1 MPKNHRIGHGGT
13 LDPFA
18 TGVLV
23 VLIGEATKIADAYLH
38 SKKTYTGTIT
48 LGSQTDTADCTGT
61 VISSATLPDFCSR
74 SDADHCW
81 AELASTFVTEPY
93 YQIPPMYSAKKKD
106 GVALYDLAR
115 EGISIEREPLLKKIE
130 SFDVHT
136 TQNPSELN
144 FSVQCESGTYIRV
157 LAEDLAKK
165 AATVAHLKTLCR
177 SQSSDCELQTSISLD
192 DLLQNPETITQHIR
206 PLETIAQHV
215 PSISIS
221 TTERD
226 LLRNGNRNAVHQ
238 VEEKIIQ
245 FVSASQIHTQTH
257 IEPYKAPRY
266 LLAKCDRQWVA
277 LFQLETEANKALHY
291 RMQRIFN

>member
-61 VISSATLPDFCSR
+61 LIQSLSLPDFTLYSNAAVR
-74 SDADHCW
+74 W
-81 AELASTFVTEPY
+81 TELAATFVNEPY
-93 YQIPPMYSAKKKD
+93 FQTPPMYSAKKKD

-115 EGISIEREPLLKKIE
+115 QGIEVERTALLKKIE
-130 SFDVHT
+130 GFKIYTTANPTELSFRV
-136 TQNPSELN
+136 S
-144 FSVQCESGTYIRV
+144 CESGTYIRV

-165 AATVAHLKTLCR
+165 AGTVAHLKTLCR
-177 SQSSDCELQTSISLD
+177 SQSSDCELQNSISLD

-221 TTERD
+221 TNERD

-245 FVSASQIHTQTH
+245 FVSDRQTSV
-257 IEPYKAPRY
+257 EKSKAPRY

-277 LFQLETEANKALHY
+277 LFQLEYEPNEALHY